1 MSDFSFMKTGT
12 RNVDI
17 NLNMINYID
26 SALALLFSNAIEY
39 AGRYVDL
46 GKRNTVTKKDLEYGL
61 KYSAMEFLKNPK
73 INEDIEKVSQQIEEE
88 EEEYSDDDEIEI
100 VDEEDETTHP
110 FSEIKPE
117 ILNNYDDILFVKKMN
132 HYYSYWDQWQPNVFF
147 EKCIKNS
154 INALS

>member
-12 RNVDI
+12 GSNI
-17 NLNMINYID
+17 NFHMINYIE
-26 SALALLFSNAIEY
+26 SALALLFSNAVEH

-46 GKRNTVTKKDLEYGL
+46 GNRNTVTKKDMEYGL
-61 KYSAMEFLKNPK
+61 KFAAMEFLKNPTLNQDIKRVSEK
-73 INEDIEKVSQQIEEE
+73 IDE

-100 VDEEDETTHP
+100 VDETDETTHP
-110 FSEIKPE
+110 FNEIKPE
-117 ILNNYDDILFVKKMN
+117 ILSDYEDIIFVKKMN
-132 HYYSYWDQWQPNVFF
+132 HYYSYWDQWEPTVFF